1 MVIYILYRS
10 NPKSTIQHPVRLNI
24 RTMIKNLMKRYQRL
38 LSILPIIILISC
50 SQQTP
55 ANPPNITVSPT
66 PKVVNQLG
74 QELPI
79 SAVAITPKGTQIQL
93 EVART
98 QKEQAMGL
106 MYRPALPDNR
116 GMLFDFPSPQ
126 PASFWM
132 LNVPVPLDM
141 VFLRKGIV
149 QYIAASVPPCKK
161 RPCPTY
167 GPRVLIDQVI
177 ELRSG
182 RAAELE
188 LKKGDKVIIN
198 SIKTE

>member
-1 MVIYILYRS
+1 
-10 NPKSTIQHPVRLNI
+10 
-24 RTMIKNLMKRYQRL
+24 MIKNSMKYYPRL
-38 LSILPIIILISC
+38 LLIVLGILLISC

-55 ANPPNITVSPT
+55 AKIPNKIASQT
-66 PKVVNQLG
+66 PQSVNNLG
-74 QELPI
+74 QKLPI
-79 SAVAITPKGTQIQL
+79 SAIAIIPDGTQIEL

-98 QKEQAMGL
+98 PQQQAMGL

-116 GMLFDFPSPQ
+116 GMLFTFSSPQ

-132 LNVPVPLDM
+132 KNVPVPLDM

-149 QYIAASVPPCKK
+149 QYIEASAPPCEKE
-161 RPCPTY
+161 PCPTY
-167 GPRVLIDQVI
+167 GPRTLIDQVI

-182 RAAELE
+182 RAAELS

-198 SIKTE
+198 SRVSE